1 MKKLLIALL
10 SMMCVM
16 CVSVGCEKQDDFV
29 DMQESYKTNSPYQKM
44 YDEIMKKNH
53 YNAPDSIDEYLET
66 LIEKEDLADGE
77 YNINNKFVF
86 YGDPNTNRDA
96 KFEELYIEVE
106 CNTKM
111 AMNLKTYASHHKDEI
126 RDICAPL
133 ENETLDLIQ
142 LYGKEDGELISFK
155 VFNKDKQLYESFY
168 INYYQENQKIE
179 VHY

>member
-10 SMMCVM
+10 SVM
-16 CVSVGCEKQDDFV
+16 CVCVGCTKQDDFV
-29 DMQESYKTNSPYQKM
+29 DMQEEYKSNSPYQQM
-44 YDEIMKKNH
+44 YDKIMKENS

-77 YNINNKFVF
+77 YNINNKFAF
-86 YGDPNTNRDA
+86 YGDPNTNKNA

-111 AMNLKTYASHHKDEI
+111 ARKLKDYATSNTDELVK
-126 RDICAPL
+126 ICDPL

-142 LYGKEDGELISFK
+142 LYGKADGELISFK
-155 VFNKDKQLYESFY
+155 IFNKDKDLYEDFY

-179 VHY
+179 VHQGY

>member
-16 CVSVGCEKQDDFV
+16 GASVGCEKQDDFV
-29 DMQESYKTNSPYQKM
+29 DMQEEYKTNSPYQKM
-44 YDEIMKKNH
+44 YDKISKENH
-53 YNAPDSIDEYLET
+53 YNTPEAIDEYLET
-66 LIEKEDLADGE
+66 LITKEDLADGE
-77 YNINNKFVF
+77 YNINNKFAF

-96 KFEELYIEVE
+96 KFEQLYIEIE
-106 CNTKM
+106 CNTQM
-111 AMNLKTYASHHKDEI
+111 AMNLKTYAGHHKDEL

-133 ENETLDLIQ
+133 ENACLDLIQ

-155 VFNKDKQLYESFY
+155 IFNKDKQLYESFY

-179 VHY
+179 IYY